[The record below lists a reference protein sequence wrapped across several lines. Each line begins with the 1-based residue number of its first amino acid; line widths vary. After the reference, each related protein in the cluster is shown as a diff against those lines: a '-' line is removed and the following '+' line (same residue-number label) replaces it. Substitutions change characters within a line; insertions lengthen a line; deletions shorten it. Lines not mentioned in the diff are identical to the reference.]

1 MKSFGDEVKSAGT
14 GLSTILFH
22 ENEVIL
28 NQEGFLLISSAGI
41 HSVLSV
47 GAIENSVEWRV
58 RFM

>member
-47 GAIENSVEWRV
+47 GAIENSVE
-58 RFM
+58 